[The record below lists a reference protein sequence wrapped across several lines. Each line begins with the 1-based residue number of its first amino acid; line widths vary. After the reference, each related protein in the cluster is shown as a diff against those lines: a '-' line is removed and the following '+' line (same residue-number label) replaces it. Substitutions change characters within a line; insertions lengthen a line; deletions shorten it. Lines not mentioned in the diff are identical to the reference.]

1 MRPERHRS
9 EKLRKDFREEQ
20 TELNDERYTGLDILH
35 LFGKEKLEKIQG
47 SLARTTGLAFVT
59 VDFRGEPVTESTS
72 FSAFC
77 LNMRKD
83 PACCERC
90 RASDAFGSI
99 QAAVTRKSNVYL
111 CPYGL
116 LEVAIPIV
124 VRGHY
129 LGGFIGGQI
138 RCNDVPNNI
147 STLAGMMDSRRD
159 EKTIQKNEHLK
170 KDIPVYSYEHFMNI
184 ADLVQ
189 LVIEQLGENELAQ
202 YDRENALKKRIQQY
216 AELNQT
222 LTDLNAQKTRELE
235 LNRLNFH
242 SAELM
247 GLLTAL
253 TNLAV
258 IEEAPRTY
266 AFAERVLDYVEYKC
280 RKKKELVIV
289 GEELRQAADY
299 LSLQQVVLGKRLTFT
314 IDVPESMNGEEI
326 PSDVLLPFVRNAVYS
341 GIRLSA
347 DGGDICITGYRV
359 GILQVVEITDTGA
372 GLTPA
377 EAEVRYEQSG
387 ELRESCLIRDGIAFA
402 KEKLTQHYGEDYTV
416 FEEYDRDRG
425 SKVQLSWPGS
435 GEEGV

>member
-1 MRPERHRS
+1 MRAEKHMA
-9 EKLRKDFREEQ
+9 EKLRKEIQDEQ
-20 TELNDERYTGLDILH
+20 TALKDERYSGLDILH
-35 LFGKEKLEKIQG
+35 LFGKEKLEKIQE
-47 SLARTTGLAFVT
+47 SLACTTGLAFVT

-77 LNMRKD
+77 LGMRKD
-83 PACCERC
+83 PLCCERC

-116 LEVAIPIV
+116 LEIAIPIV

-138 RCNDVPNNI
+138 RCNDVPDNI
-147 STLAGMMDSRRD
+147 STLAGMMDPGRD
-159 EKTIQKNEHLK
+159 EQTIRKNEHLK
-170 KDIPVYSYEHFMNI
+170 EDIPVYSYEHFMNI
-184 ADLVQ
+184 ANLVQ
-189 LVIEQLGENELAQ
+189 LVIEQLSENELAQ
-202 YDRENALKKRIQQY
+202 HDRENTLKKRIQQY
-216 AELNQT
+216 SELNQK
-222 LTDLNAQKTRELE
+222 LTDLNEQKTKALE
-235 LNRLNFH
+235 QNRLNFH

-266 AFAERVLDYVEYKC
+266 EFAERVLDYVEYKC
-280 RKKKELVIV
+280 RKKNELVTV
-289 GEELRQAADY
+289 GEELRQAEDY
-299 LSLQQVVLGKRLTFT
+299 LRLQQVVLGKRLTFT
-314 IDVPESMNGEEI
+314 IDVPESMSREKI

-341 GIRLSA
+341 GIRMSP
-347 DGGDICITGYRV
+347 DGGDIRITGYRV

-402 KEKLTQHYGEDYTV
+402 KETMTQHYGDDYTI

-425 SKVQLSWPGS
+425 SKIQLSWPRS